1 MLRRMLVLFV
11 LVGLVACGTNDKAA
25 TNSENLTLKL
35 NVQPNQTYR
44 YKSTQVQTMT
54 QTMFMTEQTQ
64 ATTTTMTME
73 QSVVSVS
80 PEGETVIRIVID
92 SLQVDMQTQDQA
104 LSYDSTD
111 PTANTDSPEF
121 AQFAGLTS
129 QPMTLTLSPE
139 AKVTKID
146 GIDQMLDKMLV
157 GSEENEQ
164 TLMMRD
170 MLTKTF
176 EQSYAKATIIP
187 FGGKPM
193 AIGDSWQDVTDMNL
207 QIFSMVLTNTYSLKE
222 RNAGLATFDLTG
234 QFEIGEFNFPGLM
247 ERDDM
252 KLAIEKGEGENSQ
265 RGTVVIDE
273 ATGMLKSNVLDQ
285 TMSMV
290 IKIEGED
297 LGQSLTMPMSQT
309 LHMEVQLQP

>member
-35 NVQPNQTYR
+35 NVQPNQSYR
-44 YKSTQVQTMT
+44 YKSTQVQHVT
-54 QTMFMTEQTQ
+54 QSMFMTEQTQ
-64 ATTTTMTME
+64 ATTTTMTMD

-80 PEGETVIRIVID
+80 PEGETVMRIVID
-92 SLQVDMQTQDQA
+92 SIRVESHANDQA
-104 LSYDSTD
+104 MVYDSSD
-111 PTANTDSPEF
+111 PAASTDSPEF
-121 AQFAGLTS
+121 AQFAGLIS

-139 AKVTKID
+139 AKVTKVD
-146 GIDQMLDKMLV
+146 GIDQLIDKMLG

-164 TLMMRD
+164 TVMMRD

-193 AIGDSWQDVTDMNL
+193 AIGDSWQDVTDMNV

-234 QFEIGEFNFPGLM
+234 EFAIGELKLPDLL
-247 ERDDM
+247 ERDDIKM
-252 KLAIEKGEGENSQ
+252 SIDKGNGENSQ

-290 IKIEGED
+290 ISIEGSD
-297 LGQSLTMPMSQT
+297 ADQSLTMPMTQT

>member
-1 MLRRMLVLFV
+1 MLRRMLVLLV
-11 LVGLVACGTNDKAA
+11 LVGLVACGTNDQAA

-44 YKSTQVQTMT
+44 YKTTQV

-64 ATTTTMTME
+64 ATTTTMTMD

-80 PEGETVIRIVID
+80 PEGEIVMRIVID
-92 SLQVDMQTQDQA
+92 SIRVESNANDRA
-104 LSYDSTD
+104 IVYDSSD
-111 PTANTDSPEF
+111 PAANTDSPAF

-139 AKVTKID
+139 AKVTKVD
-146 GIDQMLDKMLV
+146 GIDQMIERML
-157 GSEENEQ
+157 GGAEENEQ
-164 TLMMRD
+164 TVMMRD

-193 AIGDSWQDVTDMNL
+193 AIGDSWQDVTDMNV

-222 RNAGLATFDLTG
+222 RNAGLAMFDLTG
-234 QFEIGEFNFPGLM
+234 EFALGEFNLPGM
-247 ERDDM
+247 EQQNV
-252 KLAIEKGEGENSQ
+252 KLAVEKGQGENSQ

-285 TMSMV
+285 TMSLVMT
-290 IKIEGED
+290 IQGEHLD
-297 LGQSLTMPMSQT
+297 QSLTMPMTQT